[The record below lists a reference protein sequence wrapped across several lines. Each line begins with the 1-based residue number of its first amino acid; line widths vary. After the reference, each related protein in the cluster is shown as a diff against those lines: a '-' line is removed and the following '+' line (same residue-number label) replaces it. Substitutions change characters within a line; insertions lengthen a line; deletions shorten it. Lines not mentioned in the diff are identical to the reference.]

1 YPPAL
6 IDAFSGSIG
15 WTWKCRWQIF
25 GCTDDPQGGRY
36 TKEKVLWDFNTDQV
50 FSIRRDP
57 DTGTVHYRIQ
67 KFKGLN
73 KNDPGIVTATS
84 N

>member
-1 YPPAL
+1 VKE
-6 IDAFSGSIG
+6 D
-15 WTWKCRWQIF
+15 K
-25 GCTDDPQGGRY
+25 Y

-57 DTGTVHYRIQ
+57 VTGTVHYQIQ